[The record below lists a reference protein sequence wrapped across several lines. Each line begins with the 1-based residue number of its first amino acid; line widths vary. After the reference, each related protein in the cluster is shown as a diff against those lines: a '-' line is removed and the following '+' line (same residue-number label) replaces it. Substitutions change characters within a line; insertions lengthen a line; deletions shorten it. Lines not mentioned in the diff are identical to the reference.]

1 MKRKKLLPLLSIIGI
16 FSLGATFTSCSTG
29 GEPIKGPT
37 GDKGPVGDK
46 GEDGKDGID
55 GEDGKD
61 GSSWL
66 SGSSKPTNS
75 LGKDGDYYLNTSTND
90 LYFKENGEWKFLSSI
105 NGEDGEDGSDGT
117 LVGEDGKNAYSNT
130 FLPLTG
136 GYVRADKGSALEGET
151 ITFIVTPL
159 EDTQVESL
167 VLNEQVITLDK
178 LTPSS
183 NRSYTYQTTMVKNG
197 YVVSANFSDYNPL
210 KSLKLS
216 SSSTQVKVGKTV
228 TFDVVPTP
236 SNASDLNIVYEI
248 TSGSGLASI
257 EGNILTALGVGE
269 VKVVA
274 KSNDIVSNEVTIKII
289 EDTVI
294 NPYELI
300 KTTIDELNIMDPEAY
315 NNNASKDIPQQ
326 LFEVTGKVKAWYG
339 KKADGSYGEVD
350 TYTDYGNFY
359 LEDVNDP
366 SKVILVYG
374 LASSDEP
381 FTFDE
386 DTGLWSYFNNKS
398 FIQNGEPIV
407 NIGDTITIKA
417 YLTEYNGS
425 NQLNASLI
433 SKVEA
438 PKPDLESLTLSAS
451 KTEINENETLTL
463 SITPNPANADVS
475 GLTYVLSDNYGEAS
489 LNGNVLTGLKEGSVQ
504 VQVVANDGKIASNVL
519 TITIKKSEGG
529 QVESTL
535 YDFTSMT
542 WSSEGTS
549 YNKYTTTTDKGTMIV
564 TNGLPNAFSSNGH
577 PGVAIGANKVGNFTQ
592 LVPQNILNGLGL
604 NVTEDSVKV
613 NNKYYSALY
622 SEYNLSFKDVTLI
635 LGEDGEFDA
644 NNYTLYFLYSLDDGN
659 TYTKVDFTKDNTN
672 RTVSLSDVVNAR
684 FAVVLETTNGKTRIN
699 MTSLELK

>member
-16 FSLGATFTSCSTG
+16 LSLGATFTSCSTG

-55 GEDGKD
+55 GGDGKD

-248 TSGSGLASI
+248 TSGSDLASI

-294 NPYELI
+294 NPNELI

-350 TYTDYGNFY
+350 TYSSYGNFY

-386 DTGLWSYFNNKS
+386 DTGLWSYDNNKS

-463 SITPNPANADVS
+463 SITPNPAN
-475 GLTYVLSDNYGEAS
+475 LTQQTLM
-489 LNGNVLTGLKEGSVQ
+489 L
-504 VQVVANDGKIASNVL
+504 VV
-519 TITIKKSEGG
+519 
-529 QVESTL
+529 
-535 YDFTSMT
+535 
-542 WSSEGTS
+542 
-549 YNKYTTTTDKGTMIV
+549 
-564 TNGLPNAFSSNGH
+564 
-577 PGVAIGANKVGNFTQ
+577 
-592 LVPQNILNGLGL
+592 
-604 NVTEDSVKV
+604 
-613 NNKYYSALY
+613 
-622 SEYNLSFKDVTLI
+622 
-635 LGEDGEFDA
+635 
-644 NNYTLYFLYSLDDGN
+644 
-659 TYTKVDFTKDNTN
+659 
-672 RTVSLSDVVNAR
+672 
-684 FAVVLETTNGKTRIN
+684 
-699 MTSLELK
+699 

>member
-16 FSLGATFTSCSTG
+16 LSLGATFTSCSAGG
-29 GEPIKGPT
+29 GEPIKGPA

-105 NGEDGEDGSDGT
+105 NGEDGSDGSDGT

-167 VLNEQVITLDK
+167 VLNDQVITLDK

-248 TSGSGLASI
+248 TSGSDLASI
-257 EGNILTALGVGE
+257 EGNTLTALGVGE

-289 EDTVI
+289 EDTLI
-294 NPYELI
+294 DPNELI
-300 KTTIDELNIMDPEAY
+300 KTTIDELNKMDPEAY

-339 KKADGSYGEVD
+339 KKDDGSYGEVD
-350 TYTDYGNFY
+350 TYTNYGNFY

-381 FTFDE
+381 FTFHE

-398 FIQNGEPIV
+398 FIQENGEPIV

-417 YLTEYNGS
+417 YLVEYKGS

-438 PKPDLESLTLSAS
+438 PKPELESLTLSAS

-463 SITPNPANADVS
+463 SITPSPANADVS
-475 GLTYVLSDNYGEAS
+475 GLTYELSDNDGEAS
-489 LNGNVLTGLKEGSVQ
+489 LNDNVLTGLKEGSVK
-504 VQVVANDGKIASNVL
+504 VVAKVGEITSNEL

-542 WSSEGTS
+542 WSPNSNS
-549 YNKYTTTTDKGTMIV
+549 YTKHTTTTDNGTMVI
-564 TNGLPNAFSSNGH
+564 TNGAIKAFSN
-577 PGVAIGANKVGNFTQ
+577 PGVAIGANKVDNFTQ
-592 LVPQNILNGLGL
+592 LVPQNILNGLDL

-613 NNKYYSALY
+613 DNKYYSALY

-644 NNYTLYFLYSLDDGN
+644 TNYTLYFLYSLDDGN
-659 TYTKVDFTKDNTN
+659 TYSKVDFTKDNTN
-672 RTVSLSDVVNAR
+672 LSVSLDEVVNAR

>member
-16 FSLGATFTSCSTG
+16 LSLGATFTSCSTGG

-216 SSSTQVKVGKTV
+216 SSSTQVKVGGTV

-248 TSGSGLASI
+248 TSGSDLASI

-289 EDTVI
+289 EDTLI
-294 NPYELI
+294 DPYELI
-300 KTTIDELNIMDPEAY
+300 KTTIDELNKMDPEAY

-350 TYTDYGNFY
+350 TYSSYGNFY

-398 FIQNGEPIV
+398 FIQNGKPIA

-438 PKPDLESLTLSAS
+438 PKPDLESLTLIAS

-463 SITPNPANADVS
+463 SITPNPANTDVS
-475 GLTYVLSDNYGEAS
+475 GVTYELSDNDGEAS
-489 LNGNVLTGLKEGSVQ
+489 LNGNVLTGLKEGSVK
-504 VQVVANDGKIASNVL
+504 VVAKVGEITSNEL

-529 QVESTL
+529 LVESTL
-535 YDFTSMT
+535 YDFSSMT
-542 WSSEGTS
+542 WSTEGSS
-549 YNKYTTTTDKGTMIV
+549 YHKYTTTTDKGTMIV
-564 TNGLPNAFSSNGH
+564 TNGYPKAYRDNPGLTIGSNS
-577 PGVAIGANKVGNFTQ
+577 VDKFIQV
-592 LVPQNILNGLGL
+592 VPKNILNGLGL
-604 NVTEDSVKV
+604 DVSEDSAEI
-613 NNKYYSALY
+613 NGKYYSALY

-635 LGEDGEFDA
+635 LSEDGDFSKTFY
-644 NNYTLYFLYSLDDGN
+644 NLYFLYSLDGGN
-659 TYTKVDFTKDNTN
+659 TYKKVDFTEDNTN
-672 RTVSLSDVVNAR
+672 LSVSLSDVVNAR

>member
-1 MKRKKLLPLLSIIGI
+1 
-16 FSLGATFTSCSTG
+16 
-29 GEPIKGPT
+29 
-37 GDKGPVGDK
+37 
-46 GEDGKDGID
+46 
-55 GEDGKD
+55 
-61 GSSWL
+61 
-66 SGSSKPTNS
+66 
-75 LGKDGDYYLNTSTND
+75 
-90 LYFKENGEWKFLSSI
+90 
-105 NGEDGEDGSDGT
+105 
-117 LVGEDGKNAYSNT
+117 
-130 FLPLTG
+130 
-136 GYVRADKGSALEGET
+136 
-151 ITFIVTPL
+151 
-159 EDTQVESL
+159 
-167 VLNEQVITLDK
+167 
-178 LTPSS
+178 
-183 NRSYTYQTTMVKNG
+183 MVKNG

-248 TSGSGLASI
+248 TSGSDLASI
-257 EGNILTALGVGE
+257 EGNTLTALGVGD

-274 KSNDIVSNEVTIKII
+274 KSNNIVSNEVTIKII

-294 NPYELI
+294 NPNELI
-300 KTTIDELNIMDPEAY
+300 KATIDELNKMDAEAY

-339 KKADGSYGEVD
+339 KKTDGSYGEID
-350 TYTDYGNFY
+350 TYSSYGNFY

-374 LASSDEP
+374 LASTNEP

-386 DTGLWSYFNNKS
+386 DTGLWSYDNNQS
-398 FIQNGEPIV
+398 FIQNGEPIA

-417 YLTEYNGS
+417 YLDKFNGI

-438 PKPDLESLTLSAS
+438 PKPDLESLTLSAL

-475 GLTYVLSDNYGEAS
+475 GVTYELSDNDGEAS
-489 LNGNVLTGLKEGSVQ
+489 LNGNVLTGLKEGSVK
-504 VQVVANDGKIASNVL
+504 VVAKVGGITSNEL

-535 YDFTSMT
+535 YDFSSIT
-542 WSSEGTS
+542 WSPGERT
-549 YNKYTTTTDKGTMIV
+549 YLRQTTTTDKGTMVI
-564 TNGLPNAFSSNGH
+564 TNGAVNPWSDDL
-577 PGVAIGANKVGNFTQ
+577 GVAIGSNEAKKFKQKV
-592 LVPQNILNGLGL
+592 PKNILNGLGL
-604 NVTEDSVKV
+604 GVTEDSVKV
-613 NNKYYSALY
+613 DDKYYSALY

-635 LGEDGEFDA
+635 LSEKGEFIKTFY
-644 NNYTLYFLYSLDDGN
+644 NLYFLYSSDGGN
-659 TYTKVDFTKDNTN
+659 TYHKVDFTKDNTKLS
-672 RTVSLSDVVNAR
+672 VSLSDVVNAR

-699 MTSLELK
+699 MKSLELK

>member
-16 FSLGATFTSCSTG
+16 LSLGATFTSCST

-46 GEDGKDGID
+46 GEDGKDGVD

-216 SSSTQVKVGKTV
+216 SSSTQVKVGGTV

-248 TSGSGLASI
+248 TSGSDLASI
-257 EGNILTALGVGE
+257 EGNTLTALGVGE

-294 NPYELI
+294 DPNELI
-300 KTTIDELNIMDPEAY
+300 KTTIDELNKMDPEAY

-350 TYTDYGNFY
+350 TYTEYGNFY
-359 LEDVNDP
+359 LEDVNDS

-374 LASSDEP
+374 LGSSDEP
-381 FTFDE
+381 FTFHE
-386 DTGLWSYFNNKS
+386 DTGLWSYRNNKS

-463 SITPNPANADVS
+463 SIAPNPANADVS
-475 GLTYVLSDNYGEAS
+475 GLTYELSDNDGEAS
-489 LNGNVLTGLKEGSVQ
+489 LNGNVLTGLKEGSVK
-504 VQVVANDGKIASNVL
+504 VVAKVGGITSNEL

-535 YDFTSMT
+535 YDFSSMT
-542 WSSEGTS
+542 WSPNSNS
-549 YNKYTTTTDKGTMIV
+549 YTKHTTTTDNGTMVI
-564 TNGLPNAFSSNGH
+564 TNGAVKPWSDD
-577 PGVAIGANKVGNFTQ
+577 PGVAIGSNGADKFNQ
-592 LVPQNILNGLGL
+592 SVPKNILNGLGL
-604 NVTEDSVKV
+604 AVTEDSVKV
-613 NNKYYSALY
+613 DDKYYSALY
-622 SEYNLSFKDVTLI
+622 SEYNLNFKDVTLI
-635 LGEDGEFDA
+635 LSEKGEFNA
-644 NNYTLYFLYSLDDGN
+644 KNYSLYFLYSSDDGN
-659 TYTKVDFTKDNTN
+659 TYNKVDFNKDNTN
-672 RTVSLSDVVNAR
+672 LSVSLSDVVNAR

>member
-1 MKRKKLLPLLSIIGI
+1 M
-16 FSLGATFTSCSTG
+16 FYG

-66 SGSSKPTNS
+66 SGSSKPANS

-151 ITFIVTPL
+151 INFTITPL

-167 VLNEQVITLDK
+167 VLNDQVITLDK

-216 SSSTQVKVGKTV
+216 SSSTQVKVGGTV

-248 TSGSGLASI
+248 TSGSDLASI
-257 EGNILTALGVGE
+257 EGNTLTALGVGE

-289 EDTVI
+289 KDTVI
-294 NPYELI
+294 DPYELI
-300 KTTIDELNIMDPEAY
+300 KTTIDELNNMDPEAY

-339 KKADGSYGEVD
+339 KKTDGSYGEVD
-350 TYTDYGNFY
+350 TYTAYGNFY

-374 LASSDEP
+374 LANNDKP
-381 FTFDE
+381 FTFDK
-386 DTGLWSYFNNKS
+386 DTGLWSYFNKQS

-417 YLTEYNGS
+417 YLTEYNGI
-425 NQLNASLI
+425 NQLKASLI

-438 PKPDLESLTLSAS
+438 PKPELESLTLSAS

-463 SITPNPANADVS
+463 SITPNPVNADVS
-475 GLTYVLSDNYGEAS
+475 GVTYELSDNDGEAN
-489 LNGNVLTGLKEGSVQ
+489 LNDNVLTGLKEGSVK
-504 VQVVANDGKIASNVL
+504 VVAKVGGITSNEL

-535 YDFTSMT
+535 YDFSSMT
-542 WSSEGTS
+542 WSSKGSS

-564 TNGLPNAFSSNGH
+564 TNGYPKAYKDNPGLTIGSNN
-577 PGVAIGANKVGNFTQ
+577 VEKFVQ
-592 LVPQNILNGLGL
+592 VVPKNILNGLDL
-604 NVTEDSVKV
+604 DVSEDSAEI
-613 NNKYYSALY
+613 NGKYYSALY

-635 LGEDGEFDA
+635 LSENGEFSK
-644 NNYTLYFLYSLDDGN
+644 NFYNLYFLYSLDNGN
-659 TYTKVDFTKDNTN
+659 TYIKADFTKDNTN
-672 RTVSLSDVVNAR
+672 LSVSFSDVVNAR
-684 FAVVLETTNGKTRIN
+684 FAVVLETTNGITRIN

>member
-1 MKRKKLLPLLSIIGI
+1 MEQHLLVVLR
-16 FSLGATFTSCSTG
+16 G

-130 FLPLTG
+130 FLPLID

-151 ITFIVTPL
+151 ITFTITPL

-216 SSSTQVKVGKTV
+216 FSSTQVKVGKTV

-236 SNASDLNIVYEI
+236 SNDSDLNIVYET
-248 TSGSGLASI
+248 TSGSDLESI
-257 EGNILTALGVGE
+257 EGNTLSALGVDE

-294 NPYELI
+294 DPNELI
-300 KTTIDELNIMDPEAY
+300 KTTIDELNKMDPEAY

-339 KKADGSYGEVD
+339 KKADGSWGEVD
-350 TYTDYGNFY
+350 TYTEYGNFY

-374 LASSDEP
+374 LASSSEP

-398 FIQNGEPIV
+398 FIQDGEPIA

-417 YLTEYNGS
+417 YLTEFNGS

-463 SITPNPANADVS
+463 SITPNPVNADVS
-475 GLTYVLSDNYGEAS
+475 GVTYELSDNDGEAS
-489 LNGNVLTGLKEGSVQ
+489 LNGNVLTGLKEGSVK
-504 VQVVANDGKIASNVL
+504 VVAKVGGITSNEL

-535 YDFTSMT
+535 YDFSSMT
-542 WSSEGTS
+542 WSPNSNS
-549 YNKYTTTTDKGTMIV
+549 YTKHTTTTDNGTMVI
-564 TNGLPNAFSSNGH
+564 TNGAVKPWSDD
-577 PGVAIGANKVGNFTQ
+577 PGVAIGSNGADKFNQ
-592 LVPQNILNGLGL
+592 SVPKNILNGLGL
-604 NVTEDSVKV
+604 AVTEDSVKV
-613 NNKYYSALY
+613 DDKYYSALY
-622 SEYNLSFKDVTLI
+622 SEYNLNFKDVTLI
-635 LGEDGEFDA
+635 LSEKGEFDA
-644 NNYTLYFLYSLDDGN
+644 KNYSLYFLYSSDDGN
-659 TYTKVDFTKDNTN
+659 TYNKVDFTKDNTN
-672 RTVSLSDVVNAR
+672 LSVSLSDVVNAR

>member
-16 FSLGATFTSCSTG
+16 LSLGATFTSCSTG
-29 GEPIKGPT
+29 EPIKGPA

-151 ITFIVTPL
+151 ITFMVTPL

-248 TSGSGLASI
+248 TSGSDLASI
-257 EGNILTALGVGE
+257 EGNTLTALGVGD

-274 KSNDIVSNEVTIKII
+274 KSNNIVSNEVTIKII

-294 NPYELI
+294 NPNELI
-300 KTTIDELNIMDPEAY
+300 KATIDELNKMDAEAY

-339 KKADGSYGEVD
+339 KKTDGSWGEVD
-350 TYTDYGNFY
+350 TYTEYGNFY

-374 LASSDEP
+374 LGSTDEP

-386 DTGLWSYFNNKS
+386 DTGLWSYRNNKS
-398 FIQNGEPIV
+398 FIQNGEPIA

-417 YLTEYNGS
+417 YLTDYNGS
-425 NQLNASLI
+425 NQLNASII

-438 PKPDLESLTLSAS
+438 PKPDLESLTLSAL

-475 GLTYVLSDNYGEAS
+475 GLTYELSDNDGEAS
-489 LNGNVLTGLKEGSVQ
+489 LNGNVLTGLKEGSVK
-504 VQVVANDGKIASNVL
+504 VVAKVGGITSNEL

-535 YDFTSMT
+535 YDFSSMT
-542 WSSEGTS
+542 WSPDSNS
-549 YNKYTTTTDKGTMIV
+549 YTKHTTTTDNGTMVI
-564 TNGLPNAFSSNGH
+564 TNGAVNPWSDDL
-577 PGVAIGANKVGNFTQ
+577 GVAIGSNEAKKFKQ
-592 LVPQNILNGLGL
+592 LVPKNILNGLGL
-604 NVTEDSVKV
+604 GVTEDSVKV
-613 NNKYYSALY
+613 DDKYYSALY
-622 SEYNLSFKDVTLI
+622 SEYSLSFKDVTLI
-635 LGEDGEFDA
+635 LSEKGEFIKTFY
-644 NNYTLYFLYSLDDGN
+644 NLYFLYSSDDGN
-659 TYTKVDFTKDNTN
+659 TYHKVDFTKDNTKLS
-672 RTVSLSDVVNAR
+672 VSLSNVVNAR

-699 MTSLELK
+699 MKSLELK